1 MRGATPGPAA
11 RKVVKQ
17 GKRELNRINNRRA
30 ILHAARE
37 CFRERGYEQTTIR
50 DIIRR
55 TDLAAGTFYNYFSD
69 KRDIFIA
76 LLQSFLGNLRTLI
89 KAGHRNARDE
99 LDLIRSTYLALFR
112 ATAEDPIIYELAYRN
127 DQAIRELLGADL
139 LGLAMAS
146 LEEDLRRA
154 VANGLIDI
162 DDQDYLSATCRGI
175 AYEMSLQLAH
185 RVADA
190 PERAEE
196 EAERAADFAVNMLR
210 YSFSAD
216 SRQWRSQV

>member
-1 MRGATPGPAA
+1 MQGMKPGPAD
-11 RKVVKQ
+11 KQ

-76 LLQSFLGNLRTLI
+76 LLENFLGTLRTHI
-89 KAGHRNARDE
+89 KAGHRSAGTE
-99 LDLIRSTYLALFR
+99 LEVIRSTYLALFR
-112 ATAEDPIIYELAYRN
+112 ATADDPLIYELAYRN
-127 DQAIRELLGADL
+127 DQAIRELLGSDL

-146 LEEDLRRA
+146 LDEDIRHAADRGWIA
-154 VANGLIDI
+154 SDK
-162 DDQDYLSATCRGI
+162 QDYLSAACRGI
-175 AYEMSLQLAH
+175 AYEMSLQLA
-185 RVADA
+185 RRAGADPDHA
-190 PERAEE
+190 VEASEE
-196 EAERAADFAVNMLR
+196 AADFAIEMLR
-210 YSFSAD
+210 HHFTPVDGARR
-216 SRQWRSQV
+216 RQA

>member
-1 MRGATPGPAA
+1 MQGTKPGPA
-11 RKVVKQ
+11 VKQ

-76 LLQSFLGNLRTLI
+76 LLQSFLGILRTQI
-89 KAGHRNARDE
+89 KAGHRSAANE
-99 LDLIRSTYLALFR
+99 LELIRSTYLALFR
-112 ATAEDPIIYELAYRN
+112 ATAEDPVIYELAYRN

-146 LEEDLRRA
+146 LDEHIRHAADRGWIA
-154 VANGLIDI
+154 PDK
-162 DDQDYLSATCRGI
+162 QDYLSAACRGI

-185 RVADA
+185 RTGKD
-190 PERAEE
+190 PEHAL
-196 EAERAADFAVNMLR
+196 EASEDAADFAIDMLR
-210 YSFSAD
+210 RHFTPIAATKR
-216 SRQWRSQV
+216 RQA

>member
-1 MRGATPGPAA
+1 MTGKKSCPAA
-11 RKVVKQ
+11 KQ

-76 LLQSFLGNLRTLI
+76 LIENFLGTLRTHI
-89 KAGHRNARDE
+89 KAGHRSSSNE
-99 LDLIRSTYLALFR
+99 LELVRSTYLALFK
-112 ATAEDPIIYELAYRN
+112 ATAADPVIYELAYRN

-139 LGLAMAS
+139 LGLATAS
-146 LEEDLRRA
+146 LDEDIRRA
-154 VANGLIDI
+154 ADKGSIDPGV
-162 DDQDYLSATCRGI
+162 QDYLSAACRGI
-175 AYEMSLQLAH
+175 AYEMSLQLAR
-185 RVADA
+185 RVNEN

-196 EAERAADFAVNMLR
+196 ASEQAADFAIRLLENN
-210 YSFSAD
+210 FSTPFGSHRRRA
-216 SRQWRSQV
+216 